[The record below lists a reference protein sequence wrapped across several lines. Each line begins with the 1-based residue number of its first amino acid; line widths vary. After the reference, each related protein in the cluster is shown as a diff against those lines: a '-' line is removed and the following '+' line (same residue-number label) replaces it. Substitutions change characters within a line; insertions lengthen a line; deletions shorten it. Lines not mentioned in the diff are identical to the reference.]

1 MVTLTLVLDF
11 EDLRD
16 PAMVRWMASQAN
28 RDIMLLEW
36 YDCYCNYYFALPE
49 ANESVDREA
58 LNTVREY
65 HATLKDPLEEFN
77 EDVFEIGYSHFIT
90 GPQDTL
96 EVCDAYRAHRG
107 YFDYILNNDQMT
119 LQASR
124 LRCWRRFSKLLVVTS
139 HLRNRYEDALDIS
152 GTLENQ
158 DDFSFEDFVICP
170 EDYDLAG
177 LELMMDRNNEFDKYQ
192 QEVDENRGDYE
203 GEE

>member
-1 MVTLTLVLDF
+1 L
-11 EDLRD
+11 
-16 PAMVRWMASQAN
+16 
-28 RDIMLLEW
+28 
-36 YDCYCNYYFALPE
+36 CNYYFALPE

-90 GPQDTL
+90 GATRSKCVMPTG
-96 EVCDAYRAHRG
+96 RG
-107 YFDYILNNDQMT
+107 AIDYILNNDQTT

-139 HLRNRYEDALDIS
+139 IYVIDTKMRLTFPA
-152 GTLENQ
+152 LENQ

-170 EDYDLAG
+170 EDHSIKIG
-177 LELMMDRNNEFDKYQ
+177 
-192 QEVDENRGDYE
+192 VDDG
-203 GEE
+203 